1 MLKGRSSLHDVFS
14 YTIVWPFFFFSHRV
28 DPVLGDLWFLKV
40 SLILFL
46 VLRLQQILIHTAE
59 LVFKKS
65 RCDLI
70 IWPLFAVNCIGF
82 LSNTEY
88 SISLPLLLS
97 AISTPYF
104 LHNCLHF
111 SPPMNLPI
119 VLETVT
125 KGFPQSP
132 KQRPHSVGVP
142 SCFKLSLQLYSN
154 SQMQLGQSLSFHKN
168 SQPPP
173 RSERFSPCKCSW
185 NIFLTCKYVL
195 IVIGMKD
202 SSVPVSVDV
211 CSACI
216 ESI

>member
-14 YTIVWPFFFFSHRV
+14 YTIFFAFFCLFHRV
-28 DPVLGDLWFLKV
+28 DPVLGDLWFSKV

-65 RCDLI
+65 RCDRI
-70 IWPLFAVNCIGF
+70 IWPLFSVNCIGF

-88 SISLPLLLS
+88 SVSLPLLLT
-97 AISTPYF
+97 AISTPFF
-104 LHNCLHF
+104 LCNCLHF
-111 SPPMNLPI
+111 SQPMNLLI

-132 KQRPHSVGVP
+132 KQRPHLVGVP
-142 SCFKLSLQLYSN
+142 SWFKLCLQLYSN

-168 SQPPP
+168 SQPPLFGKV
-173 RSERFSPCKCSW
+173 FS
-185 NIFLTCKYVL
+185 
-195 IVIGMKD
+195 M
-202 SSVPVSVDV
+202 
-211 CSACI
+211 
-216 ESI
+216 